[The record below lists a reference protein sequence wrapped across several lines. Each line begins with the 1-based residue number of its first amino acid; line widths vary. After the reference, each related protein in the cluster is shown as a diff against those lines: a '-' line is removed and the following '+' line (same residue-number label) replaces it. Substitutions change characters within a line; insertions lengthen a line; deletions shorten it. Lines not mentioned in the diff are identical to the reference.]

1 MDRFI
6 YRVKRWK
13 HFAPLW
19 HPQFGLWSENL
30 LNSLASTDPH
40 IHSRANKRKQHRL
53 TPPISNKT
61 REARR
66 RSVGT
71 KGLAFLSLASVASD
85 TITRGERGAHICTA
99 EAVQIF
105 AEVHRCHSRHLS
117 SRRKHSY
124 VISRCTAADAASP
137 TYRSPQISRSSLPY
151 LPFFSTF
158 NNFLSTISLIFTKQ
172 FYIIILYIYL
182 I

>member
-1 MDRFI
+1 MKTFRAIMTSTVWF
-6 YRVKRWK
+6 V
-13 HFAPLW
+13 
-19 HPQFGLWSENL
+19 ENL

-85 TITRGERGAHICTA
+85 TITRGEGGAYMHRRSCSNICRSSPLPLETSLVSK
-99 EAVQIF
+99 ETLV
-105 AEVHRCHSRHLS
+105 RHLAMY
-117 SRRKHSY
+117 SRWRSVTYVPLSPNFSFIHPPYFTFHSF
-124 VISRCTAADAASP
+124 I
-137 TYRSPQISRSSLPY
+137 
-151 LPFFSTF
+151 
-158 NNFLSTISLIFTKQ
+158 LSTISFQRSL
-172 FYIIILYIYL
+172 
-182 I
+182 

>member
-1 MDRFI
+1 MKTFRAIMTSTVWF
-6 YRVKRWK
+6 V
-13 HFAPLW
+13 
-19 HPQFGLWSENL
+19 ENL

-85 TITRGERGAHICTA
+85 TITRGEGGAYMHRRSCSNICRSSPLPLETSLVSK
-99 EAVQIF
+99 ETLV
-105 AEVHRCHSRHLS
+105 RHLAMY
-117 SRRKHSY
+117 SRWRSVTY
-124 VISRCTAADAASP
+124 VPLSP
-137 TYRSPQISRSSLPY
+137 NFSFIPTLPSI
-151 LPFFSTF
+151 LFHFQQFPFNDLS
-158 NNFLSTISLIFTKQ
+158 NFHET
-172 FYIIILYIYL
+172 ILYNYFIYL
-182 I
+182 FDLIIF